1 MLDDGRLRVQAI
13 LFASAARKG
22 FGLQTLWGHGFI
34 MARLTCGPQ
43 GLSCWSG
50 PCYVYVSGNNLGLG
64 APSAPEK
71 QGQAVP
77 GILVRVRTIISPKSS
92 SSIVGSCERI

>member
-1 MLDDGRLRVQAI
+1 MQAI
-13 LFASAARKG
+13 LFASAGRKG

-64 APSAPEK
+64 APSAP
-71 QGQAVP
+71 QP
-77 GILVRVRTIISPKSS
+77 
-92 SSIVGSCERI
+92 